1 MSPPGKSTRGGDG
14 SSSKKTSK
22 KGAKRAAGKAARTTR
37 KPASE
42 PAAESVEILEPEV
55 VDSAADGRSGAPIDG
70 ERIDVDDLGSLEDA
84 AAAHAASAEGVSGAS
99 VDSPTADTPPRAD
112 PPSAEPAAAS
122 TAKVPAIPDKYSTA
136 LVTRDAL
143 GAYLAEIRKYAILS
157 REEEHELALRY
168 HETGDSEA
176 AMRLITSNLRLVV
189 MVAREYQRAI
199 HNLLDLIQEGN
210 VGLLEAVKQFD
221 PHRGVRLPSYAVWW
235 IRAYVI
241 RYVMNNFRL
250 VKVGTTQAQRRLFFN
265 LQKEK
270 VRLEREGFTPTA
282 KLIAENLGVK
292 EKEVIEMDLRMGA
305 SEVSADTPLGPDTDT
320 TIIDLLP
327 QDSATAEDEVA
338 DREFYSLMKTK
349 LGEFQDTLEG
359 REYEIFTERLL
370 AEDPLTLQELGERY
384 GVSRERVRQIE
395 EGLRKRLREF
405 LVQQLRDVPDPATI

>member
-1 MSPPGKSTRGGDG
+1 MSPPGKSGRGEGG
-14 SSSKKTSK
+14 ASSRKASK
-22 KGAKRAAGKAARTTR
+22 KGGKQAAEKATRTTR
-37 KPASE
+37 KPAPE
-42 PAAESVEILEPEV
+42 PAAEPVEILEPEV
-55 VDSAADGRSGAPIDG
+55 IDPTAGGRFGAPIDG
-70 ERIDVDDLGSLEDA
+70 EYDEFGDLNSVEYA
-84 AAAHAASAEGVSGAS
+84 AAAHAAPAGGES
-99 VDSPTADTPPRAD
+99 VPTADLLPAD
-112 PPSAEPAAAS
+112 APPSADRPSADSAAAS
-122 TAKVPAIPDKYSTA
+122 IAKVPAIPDRYSTA

-143 GAYLAEIRKYAILS
+143 GAYLAEIRKYPILS
-157 REEEHELALRY
+157 REEEHELALKY
-168 HETGDSEA
+168 HQTGDSEA
-176 AMRLITSNLRLVV
+176 VMRLITSNLRLVV

-292 EKEVIEMDLRMGA
+292 EKEVIEMDMRMGA
-305 SEVSADTPLGPDTDT
+305 SEVSADSPLGPDTDT
-320 TIIDLLP
+320 TVIDLLP

-338 DREFYSLMKTK
+338 DREFYGLMRTK
-349 LGEFQDTLEG
+349 LDEFRDTLKG
-359 REYEIFTERLL
+359 RESEIFTERLL
-370 AEDPLTLQELGERY
+370 AEDPLTLQDLGERY

-395 EGLRKRLREF
+395 EGLRERLREF
-405 LVQQLRDVPDPATI
+405 LVRQLREVPDPTAI